1 MSVTTRAATATM
13 ATRAIASVR
22 KKCTSRPSVTRR
34 PWNATRRIT
43 GSASSGRNGAPRILL
58 TPARARLTRLARGA
72 RPSAQCAGHP
82 RGRQGVSW
90 RARRRRYG
98 ENAGMARLRYTAI
111 TSLDGYV
118 NDSDGGFAWA
128 EPSDELHLVVNS
140 LEREVGTH
148 LLGRRLYETMTF
160 WETAPGDVPG
170 PMGEYARIWRAAD
183 KVVHSTTLEDVT
195 TARTRLV
202 SSFDLA
208 VAVLGPSVP
217 RPAVPVLRRRVAW
230 RVVDAVQDA
239 GQHGPQQHEPDEDRA
254 AGDPPL
260 RPAED
265 EVDDEQHGT
274 RHREREH
281 AEAGHREPVARLDEQ
296 LSTALAKEHPVEGD
310 RRDDQPGRDDR
321 ASEDSEVDV
330 ALEVGELDEA
340 VGERHGQEEPG
351 EDLHAGLGDPDLLEQ
366 LVPVAVERLL
376 GRPPPFVVCHCAPL
390 VVRREV

>member
-1 MSVTTRAATATM
+1 M

-43 GSASSGRNGAPRILL
+43 GSARSGRNGAPRILL

-72 RPSAQCAGHP
+72 RPSAQCGGHP

-90 RARRRRYG
+90 RARRPRYG

-128 EPSDELHLVVNS
+128 EPSDELHLVVNI

-281 AEAGHREPVARLDEQ
+281 AEARHREPVARLDEQ
-296 LSTALAKEHPVEGD
+296 LSTALAEEHPVEGD

-321 ASEDSEVDV
+321 AGEDGEVDV
-330 ALEVGELDEA
+330 ALEVAELDEA

-376 GRPPPFVVCHCAPL
+376 GRPPPVVVCHCAPL